1 MFEIFKTN
9 LHLFDGDGGA
19 SGAPASGEG
28 AQAATPAHSQ
38 QDNNGETAQ
47 TATEQTP
54 DRNAEYH
61 EMLAKYKDLDDQ
73 RVQDIV
79 KKRLKSAKANETR
92 MTNHISAIQEAVAPL
107 FARYGINDGDYDAL
121 RNAIDSDTEYWE
133 QAADREG
140 LTVQQYQER
149 QNLIMRQR
157 QFERQ
162 AAEYQA
168 HMQAQ
173 RQVQAWKEEAEQ
185 LKAEYPDFDLET
197 EMADE
202 NFRSLVS
209 VGKNGLPRMS
219 LKAAYQAVHAQEL
232 ISRAA
237 QQAAQRE
244 SERVASTV
252 RANGSRPKESGGA
265 GEGAGNPGKV
275 DVSKLTSKQIWEYA
289 ERARRGEHITFT

>member
-1 MFEIFKTN
+1 MFEISKTN

-19 SGAPASGEG
+19 SGAPAAGEG
-28 AQAATPAHSQ
+28 AQAATPAPGQ
-38 QDNNGETAQ
+38 QENNGETAQ

-107 FARYGINDGDYDAL
+107 FARYGINDGDYGAL

-185 LKAEYPDFDLET
+185 LKGEYPDFDPET

-232 ISRAA
+232 ISRAS

-244 SERVASTV
+244 AERVASTV

-265 GEGAGNPGKV
+265 GEGVGNPGKV

>member
-1 MFEIFKTN
+1 MIEILKTN

-28 AQAATPAHSQ
+28 AQAATPAPSQ

-47 TATEQTP
+47 PATEQTP

-79 KKRLKSAKANETR
+79 KKRLKSSKANETR
-92 MTNHISAIQEAVAPL
+92 MNNQMAAMNEAVAPL
-107 FARYGINDGDYDAL
+107 FARYGINEGDFSAL
-121 RNAIDSDTEYWE
+121 RSAIDSDTEYWE
-133 QAADREG
+133 MVADREG
-140 LTVQQYQER
+140 LTVEQSRER
-149 QNLIMRQR
+149 RELLMRQR
-157 QFERQ
+157 QFQRQ
-162 AAEYQA
+162 AAEYEA

-173 RQVQAWKEEAEQ
+173 RQVQAWREEAEQ
-185 LKAEYPDFDLET
+185 LKGEYPDFDLET
-197 EMADE
+197 EMADD

-265 GEGAGNPGKV
+265 GEGVGNPGKV

>member
-19 SGAPASGEG
+19 SGAPAAGEG

-38 QDNNGETAQ
+38 QENNGETAQ
-47 TATEQTP
+47 PATEQTP

-209 VGKNGLPRMS
+209 VGKNGLPKMS
-219 LKAAYQAVHAQEL
+219 LKTAYQAVHAQEL
-232 ISRAA
+232 ISRAS

-244 SERVASTV
+244 AERVASTV

>member
-1 MFEIFKTN
+1 MIDILKTN

-28 AQAATPAHSQ
+28 AQAATPAPSQ
-38 QDNNGETAQ
+38 QENNGETAQ

-185 LKAEYPDFDLET
+185 LKGEYPEFDLET
-197 EMADE
+197 EMADD

-232 ISRAA
+232 ISRAS

-244 SERVASTV
+244 AERVASTV
-252 RANGSRPKESGGA
+252 RANGSRPRESGGA
-265 GEGAGNPGKV
+265 GEGVDNPGKI
-275 DVSKLTSKQIWEYA
+275 DVSKLTPKQMREYA
-289 ERARRGEHITFT
+289 ERARRGERITFT